1 MQCFHYV
8 VGMKILFHGTLVVV
22 GSLFCIS
29 LFKKKLI
36 WGGLILGLLF
46 LGFYR
51 FSFIFKQRSF
61 IKTSPQLVIN
71 VPTMVTFNVIYC
83 IH

>member
-1 MQCFHYV
+1 
-8 VGMKILFHGTLVVV
+8 MKILFHGALVVV
-22 GSLFCIS
+22 GSLFCTS
-29 LFKKKLI
+29 LFKKKLV
-36 WGGLILGLLF
+36 WGGLLF

-71 VPTMVTFNVIYC
+71 VPTMVTFNVIYF
-83 IH
+83 IFLN

>member
-1 MQCFHYV
+1 MFSLCGRDENIISWCVSGCWFT
-8 VGMKILFHGTLVVV
+8 ILTY
-22 GSLFCIS
+22 
-29 LFKKKLI
+29 LFKKKLV
-36 WGGLILGLLF
+36 WGDLILGLLF